1 MSEEL
6 TKEEKQ
12 RIKEERRKAFE
23 AAHPELAARR
33 KAADEKKQQ
42 LKRKV
47 EKTLENLEELSLN
60 DQQAAR
66 RAKMEELRA
75 QGIDPFGHAYDQK
88 DHVADLRARCGEL
101 TAKELEAENIQ
112 VSVAGRI
119 LAKRRM
125 GKLGFIM
132 LLDRSGRMQIIINQ
146 RIVGDEIYNLFKQAD
161 LGDIIGVKGR
171 MVKTQTNELSIE
183 VKEYTHLSK
192 ALRPLPEKYH
202 GLQDKEERYRRRY
215 LDLIMN
221 DRSRQIAILRP
232 RIIRAVQHYMDSHGY
247 IEVETPMLQPILGGA
262 NARPF
267 ITHHNALDRDFYL
280 RIATELPLKR
290 LIVGGLEKV
299 YEIGRIFRNEG
310 MDLKH
315 NPEFTT
321 MEAYCAYSDMEGMMK
336 LSEGLF
342 ESVAMEVFHKTTFTF
357 MGKEIN
363 LQGPYKRWNMVDA
376 IREVTGINFWE
387 PMSVEQALKLAQE
400 HHVEVLPHQHT
411 VGNIIALF
419 FDQFCEKLVEQPTFI
434 WGHPIEVSPLSKKNP
449 DDPRFTERFEM
460 EIMGV
465 EMNNAF
471 TELNDPIDQHE
482 RFENQLKAKAQG
494 DDEAAE
500 MDQDYVEALE
510 YGLAPTGGIG
520 FGIDRLV
527 MLLCGC
533 DSIRDVLLFPTMK
546 PLNAEN
552 KEAHGAAKGNAE
564 EAVGFFTPN
573 EKIDFSEVK
582 IEPLFEDQVDFET
595 FSKSDFRA
603 VKVKDCKAVPKS
615 KKLLQ
620 FTLDDGTGTDRTIL
634 SGIHAYYE
642 PEELIGKTLIAITNL
657 PPRPMMGIESCGMLL
672 SAVSERNGEEE
683 LHLLI
688 VDNHIPAGAKLY

>member
-33 KAADEKKQQ
+33 KAADEKKNQ
-42 LKRKV
+42 LRQKV

-66 RAKMEELRA
+66 RAKMEDLRR
-75 QGIDPFGHAYDQK
+75 QGIDPFGQAYEQS
-88 DHVADLRARCGEL
+88 DHVADLRARCGSM
-101 TAKELEAENIQ
+101 TAEELEEADIT
-112 VSVAGRI
+112 VSAAGRI

-125 GKLGFIM
+125 GKLGFVT
-132 LLDRSGRMQIIINQ
+132 LLDRSGRIQVIVNQ
-146 RIVGDEIYNLFKQAD
+146 RIVGDEIYELFKQAD
-161 LGDIIGVKGR
+161 LGDIIGIKGR
-171 MVKTQTNELSIE
+171 MVKTKTGELSIE
-183 VKEYTHLSK
+183 AREYTHLSK

-232 RIIRAVQHYMDSHGY
+232 RIIRAVQHYMDEQGY
-247 IEVETPMLQPILGGA
+247 IEVETPVLQPILGGA

-299 YEIGRIFRNEG
+299 YEIGRVFRNEG

-315 NPEFTT
+315 NPEYTM

-336 LSEGLF
+336 LTEGLF

-357 MGKEIN
+357 MGKTVD
-363 LQGPYKRWNMVDA
+363 LKGPYKRWNMVDA
-376 IREVTGINFWE
+376 VRETTGVNFWE

-400 HHVEVLPHQHT
+400 HHVEVLPHQRT

-434 WGHPIEVSPLSKKNP
+434 WGHPIEISPLSKKNP
-449 DDPRFTERFEM
+449 QDERFTQRFEM

-471 TELNDPIDQHE
+471 TELNDPIDQRE
-482 RFENQLKAKAQG
+482 RFENQLKAKELG

-500 MDQDYVEALE
+500 MDRDYVEALE
-510 YGLAPTGGIG
+510 YGMAPTGGIG

-527 MLLCGC
+527 MLLCEC

-546 PLNAEN
+546 PLNDGKKNDGGRQDVEEGEAES
-552 KEAHGAAKGNAE
+552 K
-564 EAVGFFTPN
+564 
-573 EKIDFSEVK
+573 KIDFSKVK
-582 IEPLFEDQVDFET
+582 IEPLFEETVDFDT

-603 VKVKDCKAVPKS
+603 VKVKECIAVPKS

-620 FTLDDGTGTDRTIL
+620 FTLDDGSGKDRVIL
-634 SGIHAYYE
+634 SGIHEYYE
-642 PEELIGKTLIAITNL
+642 PEQLVGKTCVAITNL
-657 PPRPMMGIESCGMLL
+657 PPRKMMGIDSCGMLI
-672 SAVSERNGEEE
+672 SAVHEEEGEER
-683 LHLLI
+683 LHLLM
-688 VDNHIPAGAKLY
+688 VDDRIPAGAKMY

>member
-33 KAADEKKQQ
+33 KAADEKKNQ
-42 LKRKV
+42 LRQKV

-66 RAKMEELRA
+66 RAKMEDLRR
-75 QGIDPFGHAYDQK
+75 QGIDPFGQAYEQS
-88 DHVADLRARCGEL
+88 DHVADLRARCGSM
-101 TAKELEAENIQ
+101 TAEELEEADIT
-112 VSVAGRI
+112 VSAAGRI

-125 GKLGFIM
+125 GKLGFVT
-132 LLDRSGRMQIIINQ
+132 LLDRSGRIQVIVNQ
-146 RIVGDEIYNLFKQAD
+146 RIVGDEIYELFKQAD
-161 LGDIIGVKGR
+161 LGDIIGIKGR
-171 MVKTQTNELSIE
+171 MVKTKTGELSIE
-183 VKEYTHLSK
+183 AREYTHLSK

-232 RIIRAVQHYMDSHGY
+232 RIIRAVQHYMDEQGY
-247 IEVETPMLQPILGGA
+247 IEVETPVLQPILGGA

-299 YEIGRIFRNEG
+299 YEIGRVFRNEG

-315 NPEFTT
+315 NPEYTM

-336 LSEGLF
+336 LTEGLF

-357 MGKEIN
+357 MGKTVD
-363 LQGPYKRWNMVDA
+363 LKGPYKRWNMVDA
-376 IREVTGINFWE
+376 VRETTGVNFWE

-400 HHVEVLPHQHT
+400 HHVEVLPHQRT

-434 WGHPIEVSPLSKKNP
+434 WGHPIEISPLSKKNP
-449 DDPRFTERFEM
+449 QDERFTQRFEM

-471 TELNDPIDQHE
+471 TELNDPIDQRE
-482 RFENQLKAKAQG
+482 RFENQLKAKELG

-500 MDQDYVEALE
+500 MDRDYVEALE
-510 YGLAPTGGIG
+510 YGMAPTGGIG

-527 MLLCGC
+527 MLLCEC

-546 PLNAEN
+546 PLNDGKKNDGGRQDVEESEAES
-552 KEAHGAAKGNAE
+552 K
-564 EAVGFFTPN
+564 
-573 EKIDFSEVK
+573 KIDFSKVK
-582 IEPLFEDQVDFET
+582 IEPLFEETVDFDT

-603 VKVKDCKAVPKS
+603 VKVKECIAVPKS

-620 FTLDDGTGTDRTIL
+620 FTLDDGSGKDRVIL
-634 SGIHAYYE
+634 SGIHEYYE
-642 PEELIGKTLIAITNL
+642 PEQLVGKTCVAITNL
-657 PPRPMMGIESCGMLL
+657 PPRKMMGIDSCGMLI
-672 SAVSERNGEEE
+672 SAVHEEE
-683 LHLLI
+683 GKEKLHLLM
-688 VDNHIPAGAKLY
+688 VDDRIPAGAKMY

>member
-33 KAADEKKQQ
+33 KAADEKKNQ
-42 LKRKV
+42 LRQKV

-66 RAKMEELRA
+66 RAKMEDLRR
-75 QGIDPFGHAYDQK
+75 QGIDPFGQAYEQS
-88 DHVADLRARCGEL
+88 DHVADLRARCGSM
-101 TAKELEAENIQ
+101 TAEELEEADIT
-112 VSVAGRI
+112 VSAAGRI

-125 GKLGFIM
+125 GKLGFVT
-132 LLDRSGRMQIIINQ
+132 LLDRSGRIQVIVNQ
-146 RIVGDEIYNLFKQAD
+146 RIVGDEIYELFKQAD
-161 LGDIIGVKGR
+161 LGDIIGIKGR
-171 MVKTQTNELSIE
+171 MVKTKTGELSIE
-183 VKEYTHLSK
+183 AREYTHLSK

-232 RIIRAVQHYMDSHGY
+232 RIIRAVQHYMDEQGY
-247 IEVETPMLQPILGGA
+247 IEVETPVLQPILGGA

-299 YEIGRIFRNEG
+299 YEIGRVFRNEG

-315 NPEFTT
+315 NPEYTM

-336 LSEGLF
+336 LTEGLF

-357 MGKEIN
+357 MGKTVD
-363 LQGPYKRWNMVDA
+363 LKGPYKRWNMVDA
-376 IREVTGINFWE
+376 VRETTGVNFWE

-400 HHVEVLPHQHT
+400 HHVEVLPHQRT

-419 FDQFCEKLVEQPTFI
+419 FDQFCEQLVEQPTFI
-434 WGHPIEVSPLSKKNP
+434 WGHPIEISPLSKKNP
-449 DDPRFTERFEM
+449 QDERFTQRFEM

-471 TELNDPIDQHE
+471 TELNDPIDQRE
-482 RFENQLKAKAQG
+482 RFENQLKAKELG

-500 MDQDYVEALE
+500 MDRDYVEALE
-510 YGLAPTGGIG
+510 YGMAPTGGIG

-527 MLLCGC
+527 MLLCEC

-546 PLNAEN
+546 PLNDGKKNDGGRQDVEEGEAES
-552 KEAHGAAKGNAE
+552 K
-564 EAVGFFTPN
+564 
-573 EKIDFSEVK
+573 KIDFSKVK
-582 IEPLFEDQVDFET
+582 IEPLFEETVDFDT

-603 VKVKDCKAVPKS
+603 VKVKECIAVPKS

-620 FTLDDGTGTDRTIL
+620 FTLDDGSGKDRVIL

-642 PEELIGKTLIAITNL
+642 PEQLVGKTCVAITNL
-657 PPRPMMGIESCGMLL
+657 PPRKMMGIDSCGMLI
-672 SAVSERNGEEE
+672 SAVHEEEGEER

-688 VDNHIPAGAKLY
+688 VDDRIPAGAKMY